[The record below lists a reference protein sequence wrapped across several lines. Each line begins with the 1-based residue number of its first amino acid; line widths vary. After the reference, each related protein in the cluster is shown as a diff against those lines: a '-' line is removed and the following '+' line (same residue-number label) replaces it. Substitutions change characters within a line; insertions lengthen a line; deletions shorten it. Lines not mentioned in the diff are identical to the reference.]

1 MRRNDIKIAWI
12 KVIMI
17 MKRKIK
23 SKYTY
28 KDLDSPNYHPC
39 YDQDSS
45 DNLYDYVIQNM
56 EEEF

>member
-1 MRRNDIKIAWI
+1 
-12 KVIMI
+12 

-28 KDLDSPNYHPC
+28 KDLDDPNYRSC
-39 YDQDSS
+39 YDQDAS
-45 DNLYDYVIQNM
+45 DNLYEYVTRNM